1 MSYVGNRCVV
11 WGGGL
16 ALLWAVGCASPNVYT
31 RPSPGQISAA
41 EDAVRAARDRGAR
54 QDPQAA
60 PFLASA
66 ERQLSAGKRSL
77 DEGDDRNATWLLARA
92 AVDGQLS
99 HAMTER
105 ARMEKEAR
113 TTESWLAETRA
124 SVPPP
129 PPPGQAPPPP
139 PAQ

>member
-1 MSYVGNRCVV
+1 VV

-41 EDAVRAARDRGAR
+41 EDAVRAARHRGASK
-54 QDPQAA
+54 DPQAA

-66 ERQLSAGKRSL
+66 ERQLAAGKRSL
-77 DEGDDRNATWLLARA
+77 DEGDNRSATWQLARSA
-92 AVDGQLS
+92 ADGELS

-105 ARMEKEAR
+105 ARLEAEAR
-113 TTESWLAETRA
+113 TTESQLAETRA

-129 PPPGQAPPPP
+129 PPPAQAPPPP